1 MDVRREINSIHE
13 KYRKYQHITSEFVV
27 WYPFLP
33 LGTNVTTT
41 SVYDDVYDEGIYGA
55 GGRKYGDGVVIP
67 VLLVT
72 ETEDARRS
80 IADGRQPTQ
89 TIEAKISIRDM
100 RDAGIENVWE
110 YQPHLNDIFIYD
122 GRFYG
127 LSDYRVRGRLKAEVF
142 VIVQG
147 FEIYVD
153 QEFVNDIGPPALTNI
168 NAPWPTSLPTI
179 G

>member
-1 MDVRREINSIHE
+1 
-13 KYRKYQHITSEFVV
+13 
-27 WYPFLP
+27 
-33 LGTNVTTT
+33 
-41 SVYDDVYDEGIYGA
+41 
-55 GGRKYGDGVVIP
+55 
-67 VLLVT
+67 
-72 ETEDARRS
+72 
-80 IADGRQPTQ
+80 
-89 TIEAKISIRDM
+89 M

-153 QEFVNDIGPPALTNI
+153 QEFVNDIGPPALTTI